1 MIPLQ
6 LPQPLRVW
14 GFKVAASFEHITVLR
29 HETVSQ
35 AVGTL
40 SEGIVV
46 DCTLGGGG
54 HTEYLLENHEGIQV
68 FGLDRDE
75 DALAAAAKRLER
87 FGSRFKPLHTRFSS
101 VERALQEIGV
111 AQVDGL
117 LADFGVSS
125 YQIDTAGRGFSFRFD
140 GPLDMRMDATRD
152 EPLSDKL
159 ETVDEATLADIIYEF
174 GEERRSRAV
183 ARVIKASMPKTT
195 LELADLIRS
204 VVRKS
209 KDGID
214 PATRTFQALRIWVN
228 SELDEIRR
236 LLESLP
242 TVLRP
247 GGHAALISFH
257 SLEDRLVKRAF
268 KTFAA
273 PCECPKALP
282 VCQCGKVPTFEV
294 ITRKP
299 IVASKDEIKS
309 NSRSRSAKLRAARRL
324 DAA

>member
-1 MIPLQ
+1 MRDLALDFNRSIP
-6 LPQPLRVW
+6 
-14 GFKVAASFEHITVLR
+14 
-29 HETVSQ
+29 
-35 AVGTL
+35 
-40 SEGIVV
+40 
-46 DCTLGGGG
+46 D
-54 HTEYLLENHEGIQV
+54 
-68 FGLDRDE
+68 
-75 DALAAAAKRLER
+75 
-87 FGSRFKPLHTRFSS
+87 FSS
-101 VERALQEIGV
+101 IERALQEIGV
-111 AQVDGL
+111 GQVDGL

-159 ETVDEATLADIIYEF
+159 ETVDETTLADIIYEF

-195 LELADLIRS
+195 LELADLIES

-242 TVLRP
+242 GPFCDRR
-247 GGHAALISFH
+247 ACSALISFH

-268 KTFAA
+268 KTLQHHVSVQKLCLCVSA
-273 PCECPKALP
+273 
-282 VCQCGKVPTFEV
+282 G
-294 ITRKP
+294 
-299 IVASKDEIKS
+299 
-309 NSRSRSAKLRAARRL
+309 RSLHLR
-324 DAA
+324 